1 MAFCADEACAPKT
14 KQPESQ
20 EIDEQVVP
28 SEERVEN
35 SLPETF
41 TTTLDNHSNQITKVN
56 NLDKTNG
63 HTTEN
68 QTLNPATDLN
78 AKIEILPLCIEENT
92 QTTSKTSDNAT
103 TQYLERLD
111 HDVGP
116 SSEIEPAIT
125 TGTLRKRSSSF
136 LQKNIEPITIN
147 GVKDKTP
154 AKDNQSREKL
164 KEEFDIPEFTFSIW
178 SYLRSELTAGDF
190 DQSYEIK
197 SERILNFLHIPWE
210 FEKWVSF
217 GYFICL
223 DSLLHTFCILP
234 GRILI
239 AIWGLFC
246 RIFGKASQMKQAQK
260 SDLYKGAL
268 IAICCYMLTYIE
280 PSRLYHTIR
289 GQSFVKLYFIFN
301 CLEIFDKLCC
311 SFGLDILDSLFS
323 RDVMGSSKN
332 RKGVEHIR
340 PFTHFLLGLVY
351 TFVHSMVL
359 FYQVITLNVAV
370 NSYNNALLSLLV
382 SNQFGE
388 IKSNVFKRFEKENLF
403 QLSCSDVVE
412 RFQLSIFLMI
422 ITIRNIIELSG
433 SSSTLLPTFFFPLF
447 PNTGS
452 LFDSVITPVL
462 VVFFTEYMVD
472 WLKHAFIA
480 KFNRIRPTVY
490 ARYVDVLAR
499 DLVSSKSPE
508 AANSKENP
516 ANILVD
522 RTTTVSR
529 RIGFA
534 NLPICCLII
543 RMILHSLGSFGFW
556 EEMKNGGG
564 VRLETL
570 FNLNNGGDVLQFFI
584 DLLNF
589 HPWSEQVVY
598 YGFWVL
604 IVTLIYA
611 CLVAIKLII
620 GINLI
625 SFALHRHTGM
635 LEREQA
641 AQTIVKDP
649 YETAFN
655 EKLKQTLDDSDLIT
669 PLPNKLTLETLDR
682 YTLFKSRIP

>member
-1 MAFCADEACAPKT
+1 MTICEDKISMPKT
-14 KQPESQ
+14 KQPELQ
-20 EIDEQVVP
+20 ENDEQIVP
-28 SEERVEN
+28 NDERLQRN
-35 SLPETF
+35 QSAIINLTPER
-41 TTTLDNHSNQITKVN
+41 HSNNSPQAHDSDKNTN
-56 NLDKTNG
+56 NSSLKTDILPPYDEDNM
-63 HTTEN
+63 HRTTEFPEN
-68 QTLNPATDLN
+68 LTIQPLESQLDL
-78 AKIEILPLCIEENT
+78 
-92 QTTSKTSDNAT
+92 
-103 TQYLERLD
+103 
-111 HDVGP
+111 DVSP
-116 SSEIEPAIT
+116 SSGIEPAIT
-125 TGTLRKRSSSF
+125 SGTLRKRSSSI
-136 LQKNIEPITIN
+136 LQRNLEPA
-147 GVKDKTP
+147 VDKI
-154 AKDNQSREKL
+154 AKESTLAKENQNAEKV
-164 KEEFDIPEFTFSIW
+164 EEAEIPEFTFSIW
-178 SYLRSELTAGDF
+178 TYLRSELTAGDF
-190 DQSYEIK
+190 DQSHEIK

-210 FEKWVSF
+210 FEKLVTF

-239 AIWGLFC
+239 ALWGLFC
-246 RIFGKASQMKQAQK
+246 RITGKSSRMKQAQK

-268 IAICCYMLTYIE
+268 IVICSYMLTYIE
-280 PSRLYHTIR
+280 PSRLYHIIR

-301 CLEIFDKLCC
+301 CLEIFDKLCS
-311 SFGLDILDSLFS
+311 SFGLDVLDSLFS
-323 RDVMGSSKN
+323 RDVLSSGNEK
-332 RKGVEHIR
+332 KGVEHLR
-340 PFTHFLLGLVY
+340 LFTHFFLGLVY
-351 TFVHSMVL
+351 TFVHSMVF
-359 FYQVITLNVAV
+359 FYQALTLNVAV

-462 VVFFTEYMVD
+462 VVFFTEYLVD
-472 WLKHAFIA
+472 WLKHAFIS

-499 DLVSSKSPE
+499 DLV
-508 AANSKENP
+508 AAKETSQNAKENP
-516 ANILVD
+516 ANTLVD

-543 RMILHSLGSFGFW
+543 RMFLHSLGSFGFW
-556 EEMKNGGG
+556 DNLKNGGG

-570 FNLNNGGDVLQFFI
+570 FNLNSGGDILRFFG
-584 DLLNF
+584 DLLNL
-589 HPWSEQVVY
+589 HPWSEQFIY
-598 YGFWVL
+598 YGMWTL
-604 IVTLIYA
+604 IVLLIYA
-611 CLVAIKLII
+611 CLIAIKLII

-625 SFALHRHTGM
+625 SFSLHRHTGM

-641 AQTIVKDP
+641 AQTIAKDQ
-649 YETAFN
+649 YET
-655 EKLKQTLDDSDLIT
+655 ELDDKLKQTLNDPELIV
-669 PLPNKLTLETLDR
+669 PLPNKLTLDTIDR